1 MRAAALRF
9 ELFLPNCHSLKEK
22 RAVLR
27 PITEGLRRRLSVS
40 VAEVAYQNAWQRSV
54 VGVAL
59 VAADAGRLESQVDRV
74 RRYVEDNLEVE
85 VCEVA
90 VYYSED

>member
-1 MRAAALRF
+1 
-9 ELFLPNCHSLKEK
+9 
-22 RAVLR
+22 
-27 PITEGLRRRLSVS
+27 
-40 VAEVAYQNAWQRSV
+40 VAEVGYQNAWQRSV

-59 VAADAGRLESQVDRV
+59 VAADSGRLEVQVEKV

>member
-9 ELFLPNCHSLKEK
+9 ELFLPTCHSLKEK

-27 PITEGLRRRLSVS
+27 PLTEGLRRRFSVS
-40 VAEVAYQNAWQRSV
+40 VAEVGYQNAWQRSV

-59 VAADAGRLESQVDRV
+59 VTADGARLESQIEKV

>member
-9 ELFLPNCHSLKEK
+9 ELFLPNCGSLKEK

-40 VAEVAYQNAWQRSV
+40 VAEVGYQNAWQRSV

-59 VAADAGRLESQVDRV
+59 VAADGARLESQIERV

>member
-9 ELFLPNCHSLKEK
+9 ELFLPHCQSLKEK

-40 VAEVAYQNAWQRSV
+40 VAEVGYQNAWQRAV

-59 VAADAGRLESQVDRV
+59 VAADARLLASQVDRV